1 MTPRSK
7 EALNDGLMAAMR
19 AEHEG
24 YHFYT
29 MAAEKTAD
37 KKGCE
42 VFTQLAEDE
51 RQHLDFLK
59 RQYRALNAS
68 GRSDAHVT
76 LGPTTQYAGSS
87 PIFSDSIRD
96 RIKGAHFEMTA
107 LSIGIQLELGAVK
120 HYQALA
126 EQASDP
132 TVKQFFEELAAWE
145 QGHYHAL
152 LSQQEALQEDYWAEN
167 DFAPF

>member
-1 MTPRSK
+1 
-7 EALNDGLMAAMR
+7 MAAMR

-24 YHFYT
+24 CHFYA
-29 MAAEKTAD
+29 MAARTTAD
-37 KKGCE
+37 EKGRE
-42 VFTQLAEDE
+42 IFNQLADDE

-59 RQYRALNAS
+59 HQYRALNAS
-68 GRSDAHVT
+68 GRADAHVA
-76 LGPTTQYAGSS
+76 LGPATQYAGSS
-87 PIFSDSIRD
+87 PIFSESIRD

-107 LSIGIQLELGAVK
+107 LSIGIQLELGAIK

-126 EQASDP
+126 ETAADP
-132 TVKQFFEELAAWE
+132 TVRKFFEALAEWE

-152 LSQQEALQEDYWAEN
+152 LSQQETLQEEYWAEN